1 MKALIINGVVTYYG
15 DGYSFKFKDDAIHR
29 HTTTIIKNS
38 HLKVLENKTDLS
50 LNELKTHIVDT
61 WFKDE
66 NETTRANNNAKARAR
81 RRLQSDN
88 AKRY

>member
-1 MKALIINGVVTYYG
+1 METLLINNIWTYYG
-15 DGYSFKFKDDAIHR
+15 EGYSFKFKDDAIHR

-38 HLKVLENKTDLS
+38 HIKILENETDLS

-61 WFKDE
+61 WFKDQ

-81 RRLQSDN
+81 RRNEHLCN
-88 AKRY
+88 NK